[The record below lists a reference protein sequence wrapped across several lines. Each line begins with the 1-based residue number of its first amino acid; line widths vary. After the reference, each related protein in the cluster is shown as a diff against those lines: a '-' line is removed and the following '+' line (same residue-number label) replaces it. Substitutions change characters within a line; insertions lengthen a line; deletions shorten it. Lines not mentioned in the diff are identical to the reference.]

1 MLLLVG
7 LGNPEPKYAGN
18 RHNVGFMV
26 IDELASRAHAGPFR
40 QKFSGSFAKAQFGAE
55 EVVLLKPETFMNLSG
70 ESVQKAM
77 KFFKVSLKDVVVVH
91 DELDLPFATVRIKKG
106 GGAAGHNGLKS
117 IMQHGSGDGFARVRV
132 GIGRPQSGRVEG
144 YVLSDFGASDRAEL
158 PDVLN
163 QSADAVE
170 AIVRNGTVVAMN
182 DFNTKAKF
190 A

>member
-1 MLLLVG
+1 MHLVVG
-7 LGNPEPKYAGN
+7 LGNPGPKYAGN

-26 IDELASRAHAGPFR
+26 VEELASRAGGGGFR
-40 QKFSGSFAKAQFGAE
+40 DKFSGSFSKVTMGGDD
-55 EVVLLKPETFMNLSG
+55 VVLLKPETFMNLSG

-91 DELDLPFATVRIKKG
+91 DELDLSFATVRIKKG

-117 IMQHGSGDGFARVRV
+117 IMQHGGGDGFTRVRV

-163 QSADAVE
+163 QCADAVE
-170 AIVRNGTVVAMN
+170 AVVRSGAVAAMN
-182 DFNTKAKF
+182 DFNTKAKS